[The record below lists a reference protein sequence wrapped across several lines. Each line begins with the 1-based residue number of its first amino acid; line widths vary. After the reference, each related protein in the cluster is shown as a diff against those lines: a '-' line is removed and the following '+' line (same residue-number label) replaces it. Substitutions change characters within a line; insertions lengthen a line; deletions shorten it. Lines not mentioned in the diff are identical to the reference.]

1 MCEEESRKDGP
12 WGKYPYLLIF
22 LTVFWLIYC
31 FLLWPLYSNPDC
43 LEPLLPR
50 TWYREWEEFAV
61 IRLRVILNFCGLI
74 VGVIALAFGVA
85 APFSPHVKGVD
96 KLKVAALCLF
106 LALLW
111 LAVPLR
117 PTYGT
122 AFERG
127 KRIGCE
133 YHIRDIYR
141 ALTQYAADNGGFL
154 PPDLKTLESPKYL
167 PDEESTHCPGRW
179 GADDALPDYLYFGKD
194 RKLNEPA
201 FLLLC
206 DRPGNHP
213 GTFRANISSDGQFRP
228 QMDEEGK

>member
-22 LTVFWLIYC
+22 LVVFWLIYC

-74 VGVIALAFGVA
+74 VGVIALAFTIA
-85 APFSPHVKGVD
+85 APLSPCVKEGE
-96 KLKVAALCLF
+96 KLKIAALFLF
-106 LALLW
+106 LAFLW
-111 LAVPLR
+111 LVIPFL

-127 KRIGCE
+127 KRINCE
-133 YHIRDIYR
+133 CNLLEMYR
-141 ALTQYAADNGGFL
+141 AMGSKAVN
-154 PPDLKTLESPKYL
+154 
-167 PDEESTHCPGRW
+167 
-179 GADDALPDYLYFGKD
+179 
-194 RKLNEPA
+194 
-201 FLLLC
+201 
-206 DRPGNHP
+206 
-213 GTFRANISSDGQFRP
+213 
-228 QMDEEGK
+228 

>member
-22 LTVFWLIYC
+22 LTVFWLVYC

-50 TWYREWEEFAV
+50 TWYREWEEFVV
-61 IRLRVILNFCGLI
+61 IRLRVILNSCGLI

-85 APFSPHVKGVD
+85 APFSPRVKGVE
-96 KLKVAALCLF
+96 KLKIAALF
-106 LALLW
+106 LLLAFLW
-111 LAVPLR
+111 LVIPFL

-154 PPDLKTLESPKYL
+154 PPDLEPLKARDYFRYEDPTR
-167 PDEESTHCPGRW
+167 CPGRW

-213 GTFRANISSDGQFRP
+213 GTFRANISSDGQFRSR
-228 QMDEEGK
+228 MDKEGK